1 MPLSL
6 LARRPDAVSGGELQ
20 RVALARALSARPSV
34 LLADEP
40 TSRLDPIT
48 QARTLEML
56 AQIADA
62 RRLGVVLVTHDAHI
76 AERWA
81 HRCVALS

>member
-1 MPLSL
+1 M
-6 LARRPDAVSGGELQ
+6 VQ
-20 RVALARALSARPSV
+20 RVALARTLAANPKV

-56 AQIADA
+56 AEIADA
-62 RRLGVVLVTHDAHI
+62 RRLGVVLVTHDAEI
-76 AERWA
+76 AGRWA
-81 HRCVALS
+81 HRCVSLA